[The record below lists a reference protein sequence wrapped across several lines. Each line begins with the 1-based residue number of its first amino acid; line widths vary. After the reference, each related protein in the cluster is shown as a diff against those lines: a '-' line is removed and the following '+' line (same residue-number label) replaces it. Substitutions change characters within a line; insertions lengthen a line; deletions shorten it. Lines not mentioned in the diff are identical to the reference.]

1 MIRMNNFILFI
12 KRNNK
17 LVSNFF
23 SLSALQVLNTLLPLI
38 TFPYLIRVLG
48 LELFGLLSF
57 AVAFINYFQVI
68 SEYGFNLTG
77 TKDISICDGNHFKQ
91 NLVYNEIMTSKVVLT
106 IVSFLLMI
114 SIVYT
119 IPYFDKHWEI
129 YYLTFGIVIG
139 QTLFPYW
146 FFQGI
151 QEMKFITYFNVIS
164 KALFTFLIF
173 IFVKTKSDYWL
184 VPMFT
189 SLGYIVSS
197 IITLFYLRFRKNI
210 KFQMQPLSTVKKCLK
225 EGKYVFLSQ
234 VKIVFFNNFNILVLG
249 FVSGNVAVGIY
260 TSAEKIM
267 RGIINLH
274 APVVASVFPHFSILI
289 NSSREKA
296 LLQIKKI
303 ARIGTIIYTLILI
316 PLFIFSKE
324 FVILLYGEKEIQSA
338 IVIQILI
345 IIPITIFLNNLLGTQ
360 ILVNLGKQK
369 IFFKVMLY
377 SFLINL
383 ICVYPLTYYFSYIG
397 TSISVLIT
405 EVFIL
410 TAMYFYTIKVLKDE

>member
-1 MIRMNNFILFI
+1 MIRMNYFTSFI

-17 LVSNFF
+17 LVINFF
-23 SLSALQVLNTLLPLI
+23 SLSALQVLNTLLPLV

-57 AVAFINYFQVI
+57 AIAFINYFQVI
-68 SEYGFNLTG
+68 SDYGFNLTG
-77 TKDISICDGNHFKQ
+77 TRDISICNGNHNLQ
-91 NLVYNEIMTSKVVLT
+91 NLVYNKIMSSKIVLT
-106 IVSFLLMI
+106 VISFSVMI
-114 SIVYT
+114 AVVHT
-119 IPYFDKHWEI
+119 VPFFDKHWQV
-129 YYLTFGIVIG
+129 YYLTFGTVLG
-139 QTLFPYW
+139 QALFPYW

-151 QEMKFITYFNVIS
+151 QDMKFITYFNVFS
-164 KALFTFLIF
+164 KVFFTLLIF
-173 IFVKTKSDYWL
+173 IFVKNKSDYWL
-184 VPMFT
+184 VPTFT
-189 SLGYIVSS
+189 SLGYIISS
-197 IITLFYLRFRKNI
+197 IFTLFYLRFKKNI
-210 KFQMQPLSTVKKCLK
+210 RFKMQSFATVKKCL
-225 EGKYVFLSQ
+225 EGGKYVFLSQ

-249 FVSGNVAVGIY
+249 FVSGNTAVGIY
-260 TSAEKIM
+260 ASAEKIM

-289 NSSREKA
+289 NSSRDKA

-303 ARIGTIIYTLILI
+303 AKIGTAIYTVILI

-324 FVILLYGEKEIQSA
+324 FTILLYGQKGIQSA
-338 IVIQILI
+338 IIIQILI
-345 IIPITIFLNNLLGTQ
+345 VIPITIFLNNLLGTQ

-369 IFFKVMLY
+369 LFFKVMFF

-410 TAMYFYTIKVLKDE
+410 TAMYFYTIKALKNG

>member
-1 MIRMNNFILFI
+1 MIRMNNFILFL

-23 SLSALQVLNTLLPLI
+23 SLSALQVLNTVLPLI
-38 TFPYLIRVLG
+38 TFPYLIRVIG

-68 SEYGFNLTG
+68 SDYGFNLTG
-77 TKDISICDGNHFKQ
+77 TRDISICDGKHKDM
-91 NLVYNEIMTSKVVLT
+91 NLVYNEIMSSKIVLT
-106 IVSFLLMI
+106 VISFLLMI
-114 SIVYT
+114 VIVHT
-119 IPYFDKHWEI
+119 VPFFDKHWEI
-129 YYLTFGIVIG
+129 YYLTFGIVLG
-139 QTLFPYW
+139 QALFPYW

-151 QEMKFITYFNVIS
+151 QEMKFITYFNVFS
-164 KALFTFLIF
+164 KVLFTFLIF
-173 IFVKTKSDYWL
+173 IFVKNKSDYWL

-189 SLGYIVSS
+189 SLGYIISS
-197 IITLFYLRFRKNI
+197 IVTLFYLRFKKSIR
-210 KFQMQPLSTVKKCLK
+210 FQMQPLSTVQKCLK
-225 EGKYVFLSQ
+225 DGKYVFLSQ
-234 VKIVFFNNFNILVLG
+234 VKIVFFNNFSILILG

-289 NSSREKA
+289 NSSRDKA
-296 LLQIKKI
+296 LLQIKRI
-303 ARIGTIIYTLILI
+303 AKIGTAIYTVILI

-324 FVILLYGEKEIQSA
+324 FSILLYGQKGIQSA
-338 IVIQILI
+338 IIIQILI

-369 IFFKVMLY
+369 IFFKVMFF

-383 ICVYPLTYYFSYIG
+383 ACVYPLTYYFSYIG
-397 TSISVLIT
+397 ASISVLIT

-410 TAMYFYTIKVLKDE
+410 IAMYFYTIKVLKDE

>member
-1 MIRMNNFILFI
+1 MILMNNFSLFI

-17 LVSNFF
+17 LVSNLF
-23 SLSALQVLNTLLPLI
+23 SLSVLQVLNTLLPLI
-38 TFPYLIRVLG
+38 TFPYLIRVIG
-48 LELFGLLSF
+48 FELFGLLSF
-57 AVAFINYFQVI
+57 AIAFVNYFQVI

-77 TKDISICDGNHFKQ
+77 TKDISICDGNQYKL
-91 NLVYNEIMTSKVVLT
+91 NLVYNEIMTSKIVLT
-106 IVSFLLMI
+106 IIGFLLMI
-114 SIVYT
+114 VIIYT
-119 IPYFDKHWEI
+119 VPFLDKHWEI
-129 YYLTFGIVIG
+129 YYLTFGIIIG

-164 KALFTFLIF
+164 KTVFTFLIF
-173 IFVKTKSDYWL
+173 IFVKTKLDYWL

-197 IITLFYLRFRKNI
+197 IITLFYLRFKKGIR
-210 KFQMQPLSTVKKCLK
+210 FQMQPLSTVKKCLK
-225 EGKYVFLSQ
+225 DCKHVFLSQ

-267 RGIINLH
+267 RGIINLQ
-274 APVVASVFPHFSILI
+274 APVVATVFPHFSILI
-289 NSSREKA
+289 NTSLEKA
-296 LLQIKKI
+296 LVQIKKI
-303 ARIGTIIYTLILI
+303 ARIGTTIYILILI

-324 FVILLYGEKEIQSA
+324 FVILLYGSKGIQSA
-338 IVIQILI
+338 IIIQILI
-345 IIPITIFLNNLLGTQ
+345 VIPITIFLNNLLGTQ

-410 TAMYFYTIKVLKDE
+410 TAMYFYTIKVLKYE

>member
-17 LVSNFF
+17 LVINFF
-23 SLSALQVLNTLLPLI
+23 SLSSLQVLNTLLPLI
-38 TFPYLIRVLG
+38 TFPYLIRVIG
-48 LELFGLLSF
+48 FELFGLLSF
-57 AVAFINYFQVI
+57 AIAFVNYFQVI

-77 TKDISICDGNHFKQ
+77 TKDISIYDGNHFKQ
-91 NLVYNEIMTSKVVLT
+91 NLVYNEIMTSKIVLT

-114 SIVYT
+114 GIVYT

-151 QEMKFITYFNVIS
+151 QEMKFITYFNVMS
-164 KALFTFLIF
+164 KTLFTFLIF
-173 IFVKTKSDYWL
+173 IFVKTKTDYWL
-184 VPMFT
+184 VPLFT

-197 IITLFYLRFRKNI
+197 IISLFYLRFRKNI

-225 EGKYVFLSQ
+225 DGKYVFLSQ

-249 FVSGNVAVGIY
+249 FVSGNIAVGIY

-289 NSSREKA
+289 NTSREKA
-296 LLQIKKI
+296 LVQIKKI
-303 ARIGTIIYTLILI
+303 ARIGTTIYILILI
-316 PLFIFSKE
+316 PFFIFSKE
-324 FVILLYGEKEIQSA
+324 FVILLYGSKGIQSA
-338 IVIQILI
+338 LIIQILI
-345 IIPITIFLNNLLGTQ
+345 VIPITIFLNNLLGTQ

-410 TAMYFYTIKVLKDE
+410 TAMYFYTIKVLKYE

>member
-77 TKDISICDGNHFKQ
+77 TKDISICDGNHFKL
-91 NLVYNEIMTSKVVLT
+91 NLVYNEIMSSKIVLT
-106 IVSFLLMI
+106 IISFLLMVL
-114 SIVYT
+114 IVHT

-129 YYLTFGIVIG
+129 YYLTFGIVLG
-139 QTLFPYW
+139 QALFPYW

-164 KALFTFLIF
+164 KFLFTFLIF
-173 IFVKTKSDYWL
+173 VFIKRQSDYWL

-197 IITLFYLRFRKNI
+197 IITLFYIRFKKNI
-210 KFQMQPLSTVKKCLK
+210 RFEFQPLSSVKKCLK
-225 EGKYVFLSQ
+225 DGKYVFLSQ

-289 NSSREKA
+289 NTSREKA

-303 ARIGTIIYTLILI
+303 ARIGTAIYILILI
-316 PLFIFSKE
+316 PLFIFSDE
-324 FVILLYGEKEIQSA
+324 FTVLLYGQKGIQSA
-338 IVIQILI
+338 VIIQILI
-345 IIPITIFLNNLLGTQ
+345 VIPITIFLNNLLGTQ

-383 ICVYPLTYYFSYIG
+383 VCVYPLTYYFSYIG

>member
-1 MIRMNNFILFI
+1 MIRMNNFISFL

-23 SLSALQVLNTLLPLI
+23 SLSALQVLNTVLPLI
-38 TFPYLIRVLG
+38 TFPYLIRVVG

-68 SEYGFNLTG
+68 SDYGFNLTG
-77 TKDISICDGNHFKQ
+77 TRDISICDGSHKDM
-91 NLVYNEIMTSKVVLT
+91 NLVYNEIMSSKIVLT
-106 IVSFLLMI
+106 VISFLLMI
-114 SIVYT
+114 VIVHT
-119 IPYFDKHWEI
+119 VPFFEKHWDI
-129 YYLTFGIVIG
+129 YYLTFGIVLG
-139 QTLFPYW
+139 QALFPYW

-164 KALFTFLIF
+164 KFLFTFLIF
-173 IFVKTKSDYWL
+173 VFIKRQSDYWL

-197 IITLFYLRFRKNI
+197 IITLLYIRFKKNI
-210 KFQMQPLSTVKKCLK
+210 SFKFQPLSSIKKCLN

-234 VKIVFFNNFNILVLG
+234 VKIVFFNNFNVLVLG

-274 APVVASVFPHFSILI
+274 APVVSTVFPHFSKLLH
-289 NSSREKA
+289 SSRDKA
-296 LLQIKKI
+296 LFQIKKI
-303 ARIGTIIYTLILI
+303 AGIGTLLYIIILV

-324 FVILLYGEKEIQSA
+324 FTLLLYGENGIQSA
-338 IVIQILI
+338 VIIQILI

-360 ILVNLGKQK
+360 ILLNLGEQK
-369 IFFKVMLY
+369 IFFKVMFF

-383 ICVYPLTYYFSYIG
+383 VCVYPLTYYFSYIG

-410 TAMYFYTIKVLKDE
+410 MAMYFYTFKVLNDE